1 MLTMW
6 NEKKKIEVT
15 LYICKNIHT
24 YINIACL
31 YIKYLCTL
39 PFFFFFLVHRK
50 SQFFVPMWSATRIS
64 QHQLEGLLKTQI
76 LGFHPRPTEL
86 EALESQSKDF
96 CLPTHPCPPT
106 YYLVHWCATLTY
118 TNAYHHWGRSGCS
131 QGGRIMSNHLL
142 FGIL

>member
-1 MLTMW
+1 MHAPGFF
-6 NEKKKIEVT
+6 V
-15 LYICKNIHT
+15 
-24 YINIACL
+24 
-31 YIKYLCTL
+31 
-39 PFFFFFLVHRK
+39 FFFFLVHRK

-106 YYLVHWCATLTY
+106 YYLVH
-118 TNAYHHWGRSGCS
+118 
-131 QGGRIMSNHLL
+131 
-142 FGIL
+142 